1 MRYKGKRGENIW
13 DFKSYN
19 QIWSQ
24 ESSLCLV
31 LCTGPCRH
39 SLRCGTV
46 GKSVYKG
53 MGEKVNLEDSDPV
66 TPLRHPR
73 GDIKQVTEYMD
84 GTQCWGDISVRN

>member
-1 MRYKGKRGENIW
+1 
-13 DFKSYN
+13 
-19 QIWSQ
+19 
-24 ESSLCLV
+24 
-31 LCTGPCRH
+31 
-39 SLRCGTV
+39 
-46 GKSVYKG
+46 